1 MQDKVLNLI
10 KQHTPNLKRVQMDL
24 SLENEQLKLAQE
36 IVKLFVIAS
45 ASQINSMTLEER
57 KDNTYYDQTGKQI
70 LVGDL
75 LKVFH
80 FRSRNRNY
88 FMYHVVVMEETKDFP
103 VMAVKGHYAD
113 KPHCKMF
120 VVAGN
125 SQRVYRDAK
134 IIGVKDWESKRLKI
148 NVVDAVS

>member
-1 MQDKVLNLI
+1 
-10 KQHTPNLKRVQMDL
+10 
-24 SLENEQLKLAQE
+24 
-36 IVKLFVIAS
+36 
-45 ASQINSMTLEER
+45 MTLEER

-88 FMYHVVVMEETKDFP
+88 YMFHVTVMEQIGDYP

-113 KPHCKMF
+113 KPHSRLF
-120 VVAGN
+120 VLAN
-125 SQRVYRDAK
+125 NPQRVYLDAK
-134 IIGVKDWESKRLKI
+134 IIGTKDWENKRKKI
-148 NVVDAVS
+148 KVVDAVS